1 MGTQS
6 LSPDNSFTAVR
17 SVATLWIHLIGG
29 GGRIGQNNPEDVHSG
44 QEGKEWCV
52 CGDLDR
58 VEVNGPWLFLDN
70 IKEAILG
77 SMKRATLNFL
87 KFKFV
92 SYFPQTNMIKCWEQQ
107 ITHFWYGER
116 NDSE

>member
-1 MGTQS
+1 MAIWRCPMGTQS
-6 LSPDNSFTAVR
+6 LGLDNSFTAVW

-52 CGDLDR
+52 CGDLGR

-70 IKEAILG
+70 IK
-77 SMKRATLNFL
+77 
-87 KFKFV
+87 
-92 SYFPQTNMIKCWEQQ
+92 
-107 ITHFWYGER
+107 
-116 NDSE
+116 

>member
-1 MGTQS
+1 MDGELEVS
-6 LSPDNSFTAVR
+6 HGDPESWSGNSFTAVW

-52 CGDLDR
+52 CGDLGR

-70 IKEAILG
+70 IK
-77 SMKRATLNFL
+77 
-87 KFKFV
+87 
-92 SYFPQTNMIKCWEQQ
+92 
-107 ITHFWYGER
+107 
-116 NDSE
+116 